1 VVGVVHESDPTTQ
14 LKLLV
19 ETKSYIWDVFTGTPS
34 NVRYLLEPVNY
45 LEPLNIGADEVPNI
59 VPGMLTPVWF
69 GFSVFSTIL
78 AYRTDKF
85 PGGQGPSSWAE
96 FWDVKRFPGRRG
108 LYKGVSGM
116 LEEALMADGVP
127 ASKLYP
133 LDLDRAFKMLDKIKP
148 HVSVWWTSG
157 AQNTQILQSGE
168 VAMTDTWGAR
178 AFAAIEGGAPVKMVW
193 TEGLYSTDGWMIPK
207 GSPKAELARKFIRF
221 CMRPEQQ
228 AIYSNS
234 VANAP
239 TNQDAYKFI
248 SPDRAT
254 LLATSPENIKGLVPT
269 DAAWWATNRDQVQ
282 ERFQDWLLG

>member
-1 VVGVVHESDPTTQ
+1 
-14 LKLLV
+14 
-19 ETKSYIWDVFTGTPS
+19 
-34 NVRYLLEPVNY
+34 
-45 LEPLNIGADEVPNI
+45 
-59 VPGMLTPVWF
+59 
-69 GFSVFSTIL
+69 
-78 AYRTDKF
+78 
-85 PGGQGPSSWAE
+85 
-96 FWDVKRFPGRRG
+96 
-108 LYKGVSGM
+108 
-116 LEEALMADGVP
+116 
-127 ASKLYP
+127 
-133 LDLDRAFKMLDKIKP
+133 
-148 HVSVWWTSG
+148 
-157 AQNTQILQSGE
+157 
-168 VAMTDTWGAR
+168 
-178 AFAAIEGGAPVKMVW
+178 
-193 TEGLYSTDGWMIPK
+193 MIPK